1 MASYMET
8 YKAYR
13 DAFTSKGVDRHLAEK
28 LAKDMAINGG
38 RLSPHLREYAQA
50 ILPLL
55 NGKK

>member
-8 YKAYR
+8 YKAYKS
-13 DAFTSKGVDRHLAEK
+13 AFTSKGVANHLAEK